1 MGNTSNDLDGSFG
14 WHNPAHVLIFLTMV
28 VRGVEVDTSSQL
40 FWGLCTAFLIIPTA
54 CAVTFKTDF
63 ITETFPIEVNTI
75 EMSTEGPLSES
86 SEIVYE
92 FTELRFGPLSQRE
105 RSAPRSHNHS
115 NCNTILFDSLQVRL
129 EFCENSWGDVFSGE
143 TEWEEPSLLLG
154 ASVGIVLSW
163 VEPMSWVVNLNI
175 GNERDLIAWGV

>member
-1 MGNTSNDLDGSFG
+1 L
-14 WHNPAHVLIFLTMV
+14 
-28 VRGVEVDTSSQL
+28 
-40 FWGLCTAFLIIPTA
+40 
-54 CAVTFKTDF
+54 
-63 ITETFPIEVNTI
+63 
-75 EMSTEGPLSES
+75 STEGSFSQS

-92 FTELRFGPLSQRE
+92 FGELRFGPLGQWE
-105 RSAPRSHNHS
+105 RCAPRSHDHGNRDTVLMDLS
-115 NCNTILFDSLQVRL
+115 KVIL
-129 EFCENSWGDVFSGE
+129 EFGDNTWGDIFSGE